1 MLYCINKSGIEISWQ
16 GKPTAKRNFHYT
28 MLERESKNERVQ
40 KMGFFIK
47 SRVQKTGMSIE
58 IQCPK

>member
-1 MLYCINKSGIEISWQ
+1 
-16 GKPTAKRNFHYT
+16 

-40 KMGFFIK
+40 KKGFFINN
-47 SRVQKTGMSIE
+47 RVQETGMSIE